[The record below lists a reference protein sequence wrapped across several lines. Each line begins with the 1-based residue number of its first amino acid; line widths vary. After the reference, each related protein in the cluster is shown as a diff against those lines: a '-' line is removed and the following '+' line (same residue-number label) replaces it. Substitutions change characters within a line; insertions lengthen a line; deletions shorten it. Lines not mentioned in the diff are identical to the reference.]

1 MTCAS
6 SARRTSFFY
15 LAITN
20 LASIT
25 IPESVVTLGESVF
38 ASCPSITKVICQGT
52 TPPTVSYGPCSG
64 STYEMAT
71 LFVPEGSVQ
80 TYAGHEAW
88 GQFNHIVPF
97 IGCGPGDTNGDGQI
111 NISDAILLISK
122 MTNGEEL
129 PAYVDVNGDGNMD
142 ISDCIVLINMLTGA
156 N

>member
-15 LAITN
+15 LACTN

-52 TPPTVSYGPCSG
+52 TPPTVSYGSG

-111 NISDAILLISK
+111 NISD
-122 MTNGEEL
+122 
-129 PAYVDVNGDGNMD
+129 
-142 ISDCIVLINMLTGA
+142 CIVLINMLTGA
-156 N
+156 D